1 MEHAE
6 NAVNLL
12 TEEWINEI
20 AEKNP
25 RVATELSNAIN
36 NLMNT
41 TT

>member
-12 TEEWINEI
+12 TEEWINE
-20 AEKNP
+20 KP